1 MVWLRLKDC
10 PSLYLGF
17 LIFFILICQR
27 NHMAI
32 AQQDLGWVCDVAEGN
47 YTNNSTYKA
56 NLNNLLS
63 TLTTHQIDY
72 GFYNFSYGHDHKAY
86 AIGLCRGGV
95 APQSCKT
102 CLNNS
107 ITLLSQN
114 CPTQI
119 EAVVWFEDCMLRYSD
134 RSLFGVMDL
143 RPTRYVVLPSNA
155 SDPRFTELATD
166 LLIKLTPEAASGDSR
181 LKYATGKA
189 QVPNFPVIYGDV
201 QCTPDLPSND
211 CTDCLLGVIAQVRPV
226 YYEAPRVRILNP
238 SCSIRFDFNRTFQD
252 PRTSITSPSLSSNTT
267 SSSQGN
273 RTRRLVFIFVPII
286 VVAVVAALLLIII
299 ILRARN
305 SPKNGSP
312 NVESLQ
318 FDFDTIRVATDGFS
332 DENQLG
338 RGGFG
343 AVYKGRLP
351 DGQNIAVKRLFQ
363 GSNERDDEFKNEIVL
378 VAKLQHRNLVQLL
391 GFCFNRNEKLL
402 IYEFVENSS
411 LEKFLFNP
419 IKREILDW
427 KTRYNIIEGIVR
439 GLIYLHEDSQ
449 LRIIHRDLKA
459 SNILLDAEMNA
470 KISDFGT
477 AKLFM
482 HDQTQGD
489 TRKIIGTYGYM
500 APEYAWN
507 GQFSIKLDVFSFGI
521 LVLEIVTGQKNNR
534 AQTNKEIVE
543 TLVNYAWRNWQS
555 GNALDIVDPCLKSGS
570 KIEMARC
577 IHIGLL
583 CVQEN
588 PLERPTMTT
597 VLLMLNSGSITLPRP
612 SQPAFFINSTC
623 SQMSPQ
629 FEDHS
634 STHDSN
640 ELSITELYP
649 R

>member
-1 MVWLRLKDC
+1 MSHIHSCYTAEMVWLRFKC
-10 PSLYLGF
+10 SPSLYLGF
-17 LIFFILICQR
+17 LIIFIIPICHR
-27 NHMAI
+27 NLMAI
-32 AQQDLGWVCDVAEGN
+32 AQEDLGWTCDNGEGN
-47 YTNNSTYKA
+47 YTTNSSYKA
-56 NLNNLLS
+56 NLDHLLS

-86 AIGLCRGGV
+86 AIGLCRGDV
-95 APQSCKT
+95 MPDSCQT

-107 ITLLSQN
+107 IALLTKN

-119 EAVVWFEDCMLRYSD
+119 EAIVWYEDCMLRYSD

-143 RPTRYVVLPSNA
+143 SPTRFVVLPGNA
-155 SDPRFTELATD
+155 SDPRFTQLATD
-166 LLIKLTPEAASGDSR
+166 LLHKLTPQAASGDSR
-181 LKYATGKA
+181 LKYATGRTS
-189 QVPNFPVIYGDV
+189 VPNFPVIYGAV

-211 CTDCLLGVIAQVRPV
+211 CTDCLLAAIAQNRDAYP
-226 YYEAPRVRILNP
+226 EIARVRIMKP
-238 SCSIRFDFNRTFQD
+238 SCSIRFDINRVFQD
-252 PRTSITSPSLSSNTT
+252 PPASTPPPLSSNTT
-267 SSSQGN
+267 TTTSSPKGN
-273 RTRRLVFIFVPII
+273 RARRLVFIFVPIT
-286 VVAVVAALLLIII
+286 VVALAALLRVIII

-305 SPKNGSP
+305 SLKNRREDEIA

-318 FDFDTIRVATDGFS
+318 FDFDTIRIATDGFS
-332 DENQLG
+332 DANQLG

-363 GSNERDDEFKNEIVL
+363 GSSQGDDEFKNEIVL
-378 VAKLQHRNLVQLL
+378 MAKLQHRNLVQLL
-391 GFCFNRNEKLL
+391 GFCFEQNEKLL
-402 IYEFVENSS
+402 IYECVENSS
-411 LEKFLFNP
+411 LEKFLFDP
-419 IKREILDW
+419 IKREGLDW

-459 SNILLDAEMNA
+459 SNILLDEEMHA

-482 HDQTQGD
+482 HDQTRGD
-489 TRKIIGTYGYM
+489 TRKII
-500 APEYAWN
+500 
-507 GQFSIKLDVFSFGI
+507 
-521 LVLEIVTGQKNNR
+521 VLEIVTGQKNNR

-555 GNALDIVDPCLKSGS
+555 GNALDIIDPCLKSGS
-570 KIEMARC
+570 RIETARC
-577 IHIGLL
+577 IHVGLL

-597 VLLMLNSGSITLPRP
+597 VLLMLNSGSVTLPRP
-612 SQPAFFINSTC
+612 SQPAFFIDSAC
-623 SQMSPQ
+623 CQMSRQ

-634 STHDSN
+634 STHDPN
-640 ELSITELYP
+640 DLSITELCP